1 MDDWKEIIMAKHN
14 IMTVA
19 SLKKLLEK
27 NENEISDDFQVW
39 LSSDE
44 EGNEFLPIFE
54 NPQLCLA
61 IDKEAKRIIFFPSH
75 R

>member
-1 MDDWKEIIMAKHN
+1 MAKQN

-27 NENEISDDFQVW
+27 IGDELSDDYHVW

-44 EGNEFLPIFE
+44 EGNEYLPLFDS
-54 NPQLCLA
+54 QDLCLSV
-61 IDKEAKRIIFFPSH
+61 DKKAKRIIFFPSH

>member
-1 MDDWKEIIMAKHN
+1 
-14 IMTVA
+14 MTVA
-19 SLKKLLEK
+19 SLKRLLTEFP
-27 NENEISDDFQVW
+27 NETADDFQVW

-44 EGNEFLPIFE
+44 EGNQFLPVFD

-61 IDKEAKRIIFFPSH
+61 IEPEEKRIILFPSH

>member
-1 MDDWKEIIMAKHN
+1 MAKQ
-14 IMTVA
+14 TVMNVGGF
-19 SLKKLLEK
+19 KKLLNEI
-27 NENEISDDFQVW
+27 ENEVGDYFQVW

-44 EGNEFLPIFE
+44 EGNEFLPMFE
-54 NPQLCLA
+54 NPELCLA

>member
-1 MDDWKEIIMAKHN
+1 MAKQN

-19 SLKKLLEK
+19 SLKKLLNEF
-27 NENEISDDFQVW
+27 ENEISDDFQVW

-44 EGNEFLPIFE
+44 EGNQFLPVYD
-54 NPQLCLA
+54 NPKLCLA
-61 IDKEAKRIIFFPSH
+61 IEPEEKRIIFFPSH

>member
-1 MDDWKEIIMAKHN
+1 MSEQN

-19 SLKKLLEK
+19 SLKKLLDEFG
-27 NENEISDDFQVW
+27 NEIADDFQVW

-44 EGNEFLPIFE
+44 EGNEFLPVFD
-54 NPQLCLA
+54 NPRLCLA
-61 IDKEAKRIIFFPSH
+61 VEPDEKRIILFPSH

>member
-1 MDDWKEIIMAKHN
+1 MAKQN

-19 SLKKLLEK
+19 SLKMLLDEFK
-27 NENEISDDFQVW
+27 SEIADDFQVW

-44 EGNEFLPIFE
+44 EDNEFLPVFD
-54 NPQLCLA
+54 NPRLSLA
-61 IDKEAKRIIFFPSH
+61 IEPQKKRIILFPSH